1 MSDPPVASRPPA
13 ARVVEAVAVGAGGA
27 LLAGA
32 AGSLVG
38 LAIPAAVVG
47 GVNGLVSG
55 GRGIYRWNSPS
66 GPAGFVLDS
75 TWSLPMTTAGLVCHG
90 VAVAQS
96 NRGDYERSLSE
107 RADRHVYRRG
117 FRFRKGFLITLGNV
131 VNQAG
136 DTSRPRRRRLVTDHE
151 HVHVWQARWW
161 GPLYPVLYV
170 AWSIIGG
177 AAGIVVWATRRR
189 DERISRVV
197 ETCSYYLNP
206 FEWWAYSRDDHWPP
220 TGIVAKMGW
229 QLPAVQSFTA
239 RRAGAGSRATPR

>member
-1 MSDPPVASRPPA
+1 MTGRSAGHRP
-13 ARVVEAVAVGAGGA
+13 ARAVEAAAC
-27 LLAGA
+27 GA
-32 AGSLVG
+32 AGALIAG
-38 LAIPAAVVG
+38 LAGSPIGLTIPAGVVG
-47 GVNGLVSG
+47 GINGIVSG
-55 GRGIYRWNSPS
+55 ARGIYRWRGAS
-66 GPAGFVLDS
+66 GPVGFALDS
-75 TWSLPMTTAGLVCHG
+75 TWALPMTTAGLLCHG
-90 VAVAQS
+90 VAALQTG
-96 NRGDYERSLSE
+96 RGGFDASLSE

-117 FRFRKGFLITLGNV
+117 FRFRAGFLITLGNV

-177 AAGIVVWATRRR
+177 AAGIVLWATRRR
-189 DERISRVV
+189 DQRFGRVV

-206 FEWWAYSRDDHWPP
+206 FEWWAYSRDDRWPP
-220 TGIVAKMGW
+220 TGIVTEIGW

-239 RRAGAGSRATPR
+239 RRAAAGSRAARR